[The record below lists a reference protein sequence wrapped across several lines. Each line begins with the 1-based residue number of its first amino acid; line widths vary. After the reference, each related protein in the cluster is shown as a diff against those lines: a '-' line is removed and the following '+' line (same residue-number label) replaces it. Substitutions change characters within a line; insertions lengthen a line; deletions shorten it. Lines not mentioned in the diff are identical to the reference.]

1 MTHWIVDGR
10 RLTNE
15 EYEELQRQ
23 KKLEMQRVRE
33 EEQRLTKH
41 LGAAYAAL
49 KEHLRM
55 NQGRDRQIT
64 GEQALDQQ
72 IYNNLWHNLEKA
84 NKAPRCLAIKADGT
98 KCGGPKMKNHI
109 YCYPHWQMMDTRAKT
124 FYLPPMEDANA
135 IQMAIMRVQRALIDD
150 EISEKKAGLLLYSL
164 QLAATNVERTTF
176 GEAADEDMVTE
187 TVFEAD
193 TMKARKESQ
202 ELGRKLD
209 EIKGKLLPPASE
221 GKDVQIHGKPGQVEA
236 DGRQAGAGGAS
247 DRELEA
253 EALPP
258 DALTSGEN
266 DAPDGNE
273 PGKILPQSAHG
284 GEAQLYANLQKS
296 AEVRANLG

>member
-1 MTHWIVDGR
+1 MTYWIVDGR
-10 RLTNE
+10 KLTLE

-23 KKLEMQRVRE
+23 KKLEKQRVRE

-41 LGAAYAAL
+41 LGEAYAAL
-49 KEHLRM
+49 KEHLRT
-55 NQGRDRQIT
+55 NPQAERQVT
-64 GEQALDQQ
+64 DEQALDQQ

-84 NKAPRCLAIKADGT
+84 NEAPRCLAIKADGT
-98 KCGGPKMKNHI
+98 KCGGPKMKDHI
-109 YCYPHWQMMDTRAKT
+109 YCFAHWQMMDMRAKT

-164 QLAATNVERTTF
+164 QLAATNVARTTF

-187 TVFEAD
+187 AVFEKD
-193 TMKARKESQ
+193 TMKARKESE
-202 ELGRKLD
+202 ELGRKVD
-209 EIKGKLLPPASE
+209 EIKGKFLPPATE
-221 GKDVQIHGKPGQVEA
+221 GKDLPQIHGKPGQV
-236 DGRQAGAGGAS
+236 
-247 DRELEA
+247 EA